1 MVYLISKFIFFLVS
15 KIFFRMQVHG
25 VENIPKKGAFI
36 LASNHIS
43 NLDPVTVGS
52 ACPRRLN
59 YMAKEELFLNP
70 ILSLWMN
77 AVGCFP
83 VKRDSADISALRE
96 AIRRLKSGGGLFLF
110 PEGTRQ
116 EPGVKSAQPQAG
128 IGFLAAKHSVPVV
141 PAFVK
146 GTDQAMPK
154 GAKFIK
160 PARVSVFFGKQIHIG
175 RGVPY
180 QDASSLIMEK
190 IRRLAS

>member
-1 MVYLISKFIFFLVS
+1 MEV
-15 KIFFRMQVHG
+15 RG
-25 VENIPKKGAFI
+25 RENIPKKGGFI

-52 ACPRRLN
+52 ACPRRLY

-83 VKRDSADISALRE
+83 VKRNSTDISALRE
-96 AIRRLKSGGGLFLF
+96 AIRWLKSGGGLFLF

-116 EPGVKSAQPQAG
+116 EAGVKSAQPQAG
-128 IGFLAAKHSVPVV
+128 IGFLAAKLSVPVV

-146 GTDQAMPK
+146 GTDNALPR
-154 GAKFIK
+154 GAKFIR
-160 PARVSVFFGKQIHIG
+160 PATVSVCFGKQIHIE
-175 RGVPY
+175 RRMPY
-180 QDASSLIMEK
+180 QEAAQLIMANIKNLEK
-190 IRRLAS
+190 QLIT